1 MSNMKK
7 EYFDE
12 INIGM
17 EKARLEKILEI
28 LPTDSVSPVHIIN
41 KTIELGSFKL
51 TNEEIVETV
60 RNYYKF

>member
-17 EKARLEKILEI
+17 EKSRLEKLLEI
-28 LPTDSVSPVHIIN
+28 LPTDSVSPIYIIN
-41 KTIELGSFKL
+41 KTIELNKFRL
-51 TNEEIVETV
+51 TNEEIIETI
-60 RNYYKF
+60 RDYYKF

>member
-41 KTIELGSFKL
+41 KTIE
-51 TNEEIVETV
+51 
-60 RNYYKF
+60 